1 MLDLSSKILRY
12 KYLHLHS
19 IHTRE
24 HNGQTFVISV
34 LDKKYEE
41 WKGID
46 YKVWKKGKE
55 LRGSHN

>member
-24 HNGQTFVISV
+24 HNGQTVVISV

-41 WKGID
+41 WKVID
-46 YKVWKKGKE
+46 YKVMEKGKE
-55 LRGSHN
+55 VKMIS